1 MMKFRDFRIGW
12 RLLIQ
17 EPAYSAVVVL
27 GLSVGFAACFLL
39 LGFVRHSFSY
49 DAQVP
54 DAQQIYLVKTRFN
67 IIGDTKWFEL
77 APLPYLEEAKR
88 NPMVAD
94 ATMLFPLG
102 VPMKAGAQV
111 QPIRLAAVN
120 EGFGEMFGVRPLE
133 GDLRSVLKDAG
144 SVALTSSTA
153 QRLFGRA
160 NVLGQTV
167 SIEGDAFRVGAI
179 LPDPAPNSTIFYE
192 ALAGQ
197 GTTAWPDG
205 YRKNILHAWGGIGGK
220 VYVKLKPG
228 ASAAAVEQALQY
240 AGDHSPLVAE
250 AGPEAMAK
258 LAGKKAID
266 IRLGAL
272 PSMYFDDDTANVPG
286 SSDHGDLRVI
296 GGLGAIAL
304 VILLLAA
311 TNYVNLA
318 TVRTVRRQ
326 REIAVRK
333 VLGAPA
339 RRLAGQFIAESML
352 VALIATG
359 FGLLLA
365 WLLLPVFSELV
376 DRQLKDMF
384 SAANLLAAL
393 ALGVVTGLLAG
404 IYPAW
409 VALGVRPQRTLAGRG
424 SAETSGGLWLRRALT
439 VAQFTTAICLTAV
452 TLAIAWQAR
461 FASNANPGFDA
472 AGMLVLELPQ
482 SMRGEPAQAL
492 RAQLSHLAGVKGV
505 AIAQNAIGEPIIGN
519 YVPYT
524 TQPGAKAS
532 LLTRDISANFFEVVG
547 VKAMAGRL
555 FDSTRETDTTTDKV
569 VIDAAAARSLGFS
582 DPAMAVGQI
591 ITSNIANNSQPAQ
604 VIGIAPPLRIQSL
617 HEAVRPV
624 VWRIRPRGVVQLI
637 RGDGD
642 LGALQGAIE
651 TMLNRQAPDQVFGI
665 ERAQTYLAKNYA
677 DDLRLAKL
685 LGLASVVAIAIA
697 AFGIYVLATY
707 SVQRMARQIVLRKLY
722 GAGHAAIVTL
732 VGREFARLLAIGAAI
747 ALPLAALVNA
757 RYLAGFV
764 ERAPMGVWPLL
775 AALMV
780 AALVAMLSTLRHT
793 LGALRM
799 APAHVLRD

>member
-1 MMKFRDFRIGW
+1 MKFRDFRIGW

-27 GLSVGFAACFLL
+27 GLSIGFAACFLL

-49 DAQVP
+49 DTQVP
-54 DAQQIYLVKTRFN
+54 DAQQVYLAKSRFN
-67 IIGDTKWFEL
+67 ITGDTKWFEL
-77 APLPYLEEAKR
+77 APLPYLEEAR
-88 NPMVAD
+88 RSPLVAD

-102 VPMKAGAQV
+102 AAMKAGAQV
-111 QPIRLAAVN
+111 MPIRLVVVN
-120 EGFGEMFGVRPLE
+120 EGFGAMFGVRPLE
-133 GDLRSVLKDAG
+133 GDLRTVLTEPG
-144 SVALTSSTA
+144 SLALTASTA

-167 SIEGDAFRVGAI
+167 GIEGGAFRIGAI
-179 LPDPAPNSTIFYE
+179 LPDPPPNSTIFYE

-197 GTTAWPDG
+197 GTAAWPDG
-205 YRKNILHAWGGIGGK
+205 YRKNLMSAWGGIGSR

-228 ASAAAVEQALQY
+228 ASPAALEQALQA
-240 AGDHSPLVAE
+240 AGNRSPLMMKLGAE
-250 AGPEAMAK
+250 AKER
-258 LAGKKAID
+258 LAGRNPMD

-272 PSMYFDDDTANVPG
+272 RSMYFDDDTANVPG

-296 GGLGAIAL
+296 GGLGAVAL

-339 RRLAGQFIAESML
+339 GRLAAQFIAESML

-384 SAANLLAAL
+384 GPANLLAAL
-393 ALGVVTGLLAG
+393 GLGLVTGLLAG

-409 VALGVRPQRTLAGRG
+409 VALGVRPQRTLSGRG

-439 VAQFTTAICLTAV
+439 VAQFSTAICLTAV
-452 TLAIAWQAR
+452 TLAIAWQSHYATT
-461 FASNANPGFDA
+461 ASPGFDA
-472 AGMLVLELPQ
+472 SGMLVLELPE

-492 RAQLSHLAGVKGV
+492 RAQMSHLAGVTSV
-505 AIAQNAIGEPIIGN
+505 AITQNAIGEPIIGN
-519 YVPYT
+519 HVPYT
-524 TQPGAKAS
+524 TQKGGNAN
-532 LLTRDISANFFEVVG
+532 LLTRDISANFFDVVG
-547 VKAMAGRL
+547 VKPVAGRL
-555 FDSTRETDTTTDKV
+555 FDVSRETDDTVDKV
-569 VIDAAAARSLGFS
+569 VIDAAAARALGFA

-591 ITSNIANNSQPAQ
+591 ITANATDGALAAQ
-604 VIGIAPPLRIQSL
+604 VVGIAPALRIQSL

-624 VWRIRPRGVVQLI
+624 VWRIRPRGIVLLI

-642 LGALQGAIE
+642 VGALQGAIE
-651 TMLNRQAPDQVFGI
+651 TMLNRQAPDKVFGI
-665 ERAQTYLAKNYA
+665 ERAQTYLSNNYA

-685 LGLASVVAIAIA
+685 LGLASLVAIAIA

-722 GAGHAAIVTL
+722 GAGHAAIVRL
-732 VGREFARLLAIGAAI
+732 VGREFARLLALGAAI

-757 RYLAGFV
+757 RYLATFV

-780 AALVAMLSTLRHT
+780 AALVAALSTLRHT